1 MIETYKT
8 MIETSFENAQKNQSN
23 IIMENYDYNYCPRK
37 ISHFYNNILSY
48 HDTRLLRIGI
58 SYSCISS
65 FMHGNKSK
73 ITCIPPDNSELG
85 FDKMR
90 FLKMFE
96 KFKGDNEAIF
106 IDMDWLEVDTSKL
119 SQFNIYMCDGSH
131 SSYNRLHCLLHYYS
145 CLDEIFIFIINHWN
159 FDAVKME
166 TKDLIKNVNL
176 KVLYEKEI
184 IINHNFKPP
193 SSELQ
198 DTWWNGMYVAI
209 LQKQ

>member
-23 IIMENYDYNYCPRK
+23 IMEQYDYCPRK
-37 ISHFYNNILSY
+37 ILHFLNNIVSY
-48 HDTRLLRIGI
+48 HDSRLLRIGI
-58 SYSCISS
+58 SCISS
-65 FMHGNKSK
+65 FMYGNKAK
-73 ITCIPPDNSELG
+73 IICIPPDNSELG
-85 FDKMR
+85 FDKMS

-106 IDMDWLEVDTSKL
+106 IDMDWLEVDTTTL
-119 SQFNIYMCDGSH
+119 PQFNMYMCDGNH
-131 SSYNRLHCLLHYYS
+131 NSYNRLKCLLHYYS
-145 CLDEIFIFIINHWN
+145 CLDEIFIFIINQWN
-159 FDAVKME
+159 FNAVKME
-166 TKDLIKNVNL
+166 TKDLFKNVNL

-184 IINHNFKPP
+184 IINFKPP

-198 DTWWNGMYVAI
+198 DTWWNGIYVAI

>member
-8 MIETSFENAQKNQSN
+8 MIETSFENAQKNQSKL
-23 IIMENYDYNYCPRK
+23 IMENYDYNYCPRK
-37 ISHFYNNILSY
+37 ISHFYNNILSFP
-48 HDTRLLRIGI
+48 DTRLLRIGI

-65 FMHGNKSK
+65 FMYGNKAK
-73 ITCIPPDNSELG
+73 IICILPDNSELG

-96 KFKGDNEAIF
+96 KFKGDNEVIF
-106 IDMDWLEVDTSKL
+106 MDWFEVDTTTH
-119 SQFNIYMCDGSH
+119 FNIYMCDGNH
-131 SSYNRLHCLLHYYS
+131 NSYNRLKCLLQYYS
-145 CLDEIFIFIINHWN
+145 CLDEIFIFIINQWN
-159 FDAVKME
+159 FNAVKME

-198 DTWWNGMYVAI
+198 DTWWNGIYVAI

>member
-1 MIETYKT
+1 M
-8 MIETSFENAQKNQSN
+8 F
-23 IIMENYDYNYCPRK
+23 
-37 ISHFYNNILSY
+37 
-48 HDTRLLRIGI
+48 
-58 SYSCISS
+58 
-65 FMHGNKSK
+65 GNKSK
-73 ITCIPPDNSELG
+73 IICILPDNSELG

-106 IDMDWLEVDTSKL
+106 MDWLEVDTTH
-119 SQFNIYMCDGSH
+119 FNIYMCDGNH
-131 SSYNRLHCLLHYYS
+131 NSYNRLKCLLHYYS
-145 CLDEIFIFIINHWN
+145 CLDETFIFIINHWN

-166 TKDLIKNVNL
+166 TKELIKKINL

-184 IINHNFKPP
+184 IIDHKFKPP

-198 DTWWNGMYVAI
+198 DTWWNGLYVAI